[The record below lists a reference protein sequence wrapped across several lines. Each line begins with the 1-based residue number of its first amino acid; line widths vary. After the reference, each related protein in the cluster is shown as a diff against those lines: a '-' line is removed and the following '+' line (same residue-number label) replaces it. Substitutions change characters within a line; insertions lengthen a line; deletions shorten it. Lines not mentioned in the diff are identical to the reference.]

1 MIITI
6 SRKPLA
12 GSVCVNIEAFSCG
25 GVNIKASRL
34 STQALSFIDKGR
46 ESKGTSL
53 NWSKKKV
60 NGESK
65 KRKEM
70 VYDGSLGRFPS
81 NVLLSDETGGFL
93 DQQCESSGGGASRFF
108 KVIK

>member
-6 SRKPLA
+6 IRKPFK
-12 GSVCVNIEAFSCG
+12 GSVCENIEAVSCG

-34 STQALSFIDKGR
+34 STQAESFIDKGR
-46 ESKGTSL
+46 ESKGTSM
-53 NWSKKKV
+53 NWAVKKV

-65 KRKEM
+65 RRKEM

-81 NVLLSDETGGFL
+81 NVLLSDGTGVVL
-93 DQQCESSGGGASRFF
+93 DQQSGASRFF